1 MYTLLDLWL
10 RYSAFAMSNMMS
22 MIRFLYDR
30 LPFHIAMVIV
40 IALPFALYAILPIM
54 VFKMLAVATVAPF
67 ITFLVIGLHAAVT
80 RHA

>member
-22 MIRFLYDR
+22 MIRFICDR
-30 LPFHIAMVIV
+30 LPFHMAMITV

-54 VFKMLAVATVAPF
+54 LFKMLAVATVAPF

>member
-22 MIRFLYDR
+22 IIRCLCDR
-30 LPFHIAMVIV
+30 LPFHMVMITV

-54 VFKMLAVATVAPF
+54 VFKMLAMATVAPF

>member
-1 MYTLLDLWL
+1 
-10 RYSAFAMSNMMS
+10 MSNMMS

>member
-10 RYSAFAMSNMMS
+10 RYSAFFFFCMMS